1 MANRIVRTGMDLEM
15 EVMRKCAR
23 ELKLLPQAARMRVAD
38 WLQQSALDIEAN
50 TPGSDPRH
58 PELFERG

>member
-1 MANRIVRTGMDLEM
+1 MDLEM

-23 ELKLLPQAARMRVAD
+23 ELKLLPSAARMRVAD

-50 TPGSDPRH
+50 TPGPDPRQ